1 MKILLGVI
9 ATVAAFYV
17 TSSMLLAQK
26 QLVAGTRLSG
36 YLSYW
41 QNWIL
46 ERGYSKIY
54 ALGAL
59 WNKEDLDVRKSRAGP
74 TDLIKLQEQ
83 RRKQLEDLKKKLEEG
98 SVFDANELARQ
109 VHRFPK
115 DSIANVLESSRI
127 AKQNIVE
134 GKTFISDE
142 EATALGVPFTHKC
155 IELKMGIIDLIDSGA
170 TFVTVLLTSPEE
182 FDIKNFSTEI
192 AEVIWKAISV
202 ARNIDLLAAPA
213 RVISSKSVLALTVQ
227 NVMTGKRLTKR

>member
-1 MKILLGVI
+1 
-9 ATVAAFYV
+9 
-17 TSSMLLAQK
+17 MLLAQK
-26 QLVAGTRLSG
+26 QLVAATRLSG

-46 ERGYSKIY
+46 ERGYSKLY
-54 ALGAL
+54 ALGAV
-59 WNKEDLDVRKSRAGP
+59 WNKEDLEVRKSDGGP
-74 TDLIKLQEQ
+74 TDLIKLHEE
-83 RRKQLEDLKKKLEEG
+83 RRKQLGDIKQKLEEG
-98 SVFDANELARQ
+98 GIFDGNELARQ
-109 VHRFPK
+109 VQRFPK
-115 DSIANVLESSRI
+115 DSIADVLGSSGI

-142 EATALGVPFTHKC
+142 EATTLGVLFTHKC
-155 IELKMGIIDLIDSGA
+155 IELKMGIIDLIDSGGM
-170 TFVTVLLTSPEE
+170 FVAVLLASPET

-202 ARNIDLLAAPA
+202 VRSIDLLAAPA